1 MEFELKVGYA
11 NDCRN
16 ILVQID
22 EYTVVADGGDRSQPS
37 PGALFIAGLA
47 ACTASTAR
55 GYCYKN
61 NLPFPSGVKA
71 RLAFDD
77 DTHLVAAVSF
87 EVQVPPDFPTERL
100 EALQRAAEACTVKK
114 YWLSPPQFTTTVT
127 TQEIA
132 PEIQAK

>member
-11 NDCRN
+11 SDCKN

-22 EYTVVADGGDRSQPS
+22 EHTVVADGGDHNQPS

-55 GYCYKN
+55 GYCFRN
-61 NLPFPSGVKA
+61 NLPFPTGVKA

-77 DTHLVAAVSF
+77 DSHLVSAVSF
-87 EVQVPPDFPTERL
+87 EVQVPPDFPPERL

-114 YWLSPPQFTTTVT
+114 YWLSPPQFTTTVRT
-127 TQEIA
+127 SEIA
-132 PEIQAK
+132 PETQAQ

>member
-1 MEFELKVGYA
+1 MDFELKVGYA
-11 NDCRN
+11 SDCKN

-55 GYCYKN
+55 GYCFRN
-61 NLPFPSGVKA
+61 DLPFPTGVKA

-77 DTHLVAAVSF
+77 DTHLVKAVSF
-87 EVQVPPDFPTERL
+87 EVQVPPDFPQERL

-114 YWLSPPQFTTTVT
+114 YWLSPPQFSTTVKA
-127 TQEIA
+127 QETL
-132 PEIQAK
+132 PESQIQ